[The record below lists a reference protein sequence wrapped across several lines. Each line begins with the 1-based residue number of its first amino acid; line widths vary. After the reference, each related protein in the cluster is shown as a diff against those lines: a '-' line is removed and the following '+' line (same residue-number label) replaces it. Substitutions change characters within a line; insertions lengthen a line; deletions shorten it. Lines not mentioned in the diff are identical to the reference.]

1 MENKFN
7 ITELVCT
14 RISHDLIGN
23 IGAFSNA
30 MELLEDD
37 DNDASFI
44 KETHEMLKIISDVL
58 SARLK
63 FFRMVFGIANSNL
76 EKSELV
82 RKTSEEY
89 LQTLSQNSVI
99 NLDFSPIEG
108 RADLNRVFMLTVMI
122 AGDTL
127 VKGGRIYISAE
138 NGCIKAKVVSE
149 AALSKLKI
157 EEMIRFVKGEPVDNP
172 SQCVALAY
180 LQKLGAKIEII
191 SDKDFC
197 LIIK

>member
-37 DNDASFI
+37 DNDAEFV
-44 KETHEMLKIISDVL
+44 KETHSMLKVISSVL

-76 EKSELV
+76 EKAELV
-82 RKTSEEY
+82 KKTTSEY
-89 LQTLSQNSVI
+89 LQTLNPNSTI
-99 NLDFSPIEG
+99 ILDFSPLEG
-108 RADLNRVFMLTVMI
+108 KADLNRVFMLAVMVAADAI
-122 AGDTL
+122 
-127 VKGGRIYISAE
+127 VKGGKIYISAE
-138 NGCIKAKVVSE
+138 NGCIKAKAVSD
-149 AALSKLKI
+149 APLSKLKI
-157 EEMIRFVKGEPVDNP
+157 EEMMRFIRGESVDNP
-172 SQCVALAY
+172 AQCVALAY
-180 LQKLGAKIEII
+180 LQKLGAKICIEN
-191 SDKDFC
+191 DMDFC
-197 LIIK
+197 LIIQ

>member
-1 MENKFN
+1 MENKYN

-37 DNDASFI
+37 DNDVSFVR
-44 KETHEMLKIISDVL
+44 ETHDMLKLISWVL

-76 EKSELV
+76 EKVDLV
-82 RKTSEEY
+82 KKTSLEY
-89 LQTLSQNSVI
+89 LQTLSQNFPIS
-99 NLDFSPIEG
+99 LDFSPIEG
-108 RADLNRVFMLTVMI
+108 KADLNRVFMLTVMI
-122 AGDTL
+122 AGDAL
-127 VKGGRIYISAE
+127 VKGGKIYIGAE
-138 NGCIKAKVVSE
+138 NGCIKAKAVSD

-157 EEMIRFVKGEPVDNP
+157 EEMVRFVKGETVDNP
-172 SQCVALAY
+172 AQCVALAY

-191 SDKDFC
+191 YDKDFC
-197 LIIK
+197 LTIK